1 MEKNMKETN
10 TNATVTEKGLK
21 VGKVNTNGKKDL
33 ATLNKKKEKA
43 IATHEKLREQLVR
56 QYNTA
61 VEKCEKS
68 AWGLC
73 ELVYNTTNRKDFNKA
88 FKNDAEYAKA
98 IGKSKAY
105 VSGMKKAYEK
115 RAELLEKGIDLPLGN
130 VLELVRADS
139 EKVNALI
146 DKGIIT
152 NESTAKEIREVVKNG
167 AEKKAKEKEE
177 KKALEKEREEK
188 LDKAE
193 IYLKAFRIIPIFSDG
208 FEDEPFELDLNG
220 KLLGKDI
227 EKSGF
232 CGTFETLL
240 EDLEY

>member
-1 MEKNMKETN
+1 MKETN
-10 TNATVTEKGLK
+10 TNATVTEKGLE
-21 VGKVNTNGKKDL
+21 VGKANTNGKKGLVVSD
-33 ATLNKKKEKA
+33 KKKEKA
-43 IATHEKLREQLVR
+43 IVTHEKLREQLVR

-115 RAELLEKGIDLPLGN
+115 RTELLEKGIDLPLGN

-146 DKGIIT
+146 DKGVIT
-152 NESTAKEIREVVKNG
+152 NESTAKEIREAVKNG

-193 IYLKAFRIIPIFSDG
+193 IYLKSFRITPIFSDG
-208 FEDEPFELDLNG
+208 FEGEPFELDLEG
-220 KLLGKDI
+220 KLIGKDI
-227 EKSGF
+227 EKNGL

>member
-1 MEKNMKETN
+1 MKETN
-10 TNATVTEKGLK
+10 TNATVNTTTEN
-21 VGKVNTNGKKDL
+21 VTVTE
-33 ATLNKKKEKA
+33 KEKA

-56 QYNTA
+56 QYNSA

-130 VLELVRADS
+130 VLELVRVDS

-146 DKGIIT
+146 DKGVIT

-208 FEDEPFELDLNG
+208 FEDEHFEIDLNG

>member
-1 MEKNMKETN
+1 MKETN
-10 TNATVTEKGLK
+10 TNTTVSATEKGLK
-21 VGKVNTNGKKDL
+21 TGKANTN
-33 ATLNKKKEKA
+33 
-43 IATHEKLREQLVR
+43 EKLREQLVR

-115 RAELLEKGIDLPLGN
+115 RVELLEKGIDLPLGN

-146 DKGIIT
+146 DKGVIT

>member
-1 MEKNMKETN
+1 MKETN

-21 VGKVNTNGKKDL
+21 AGEANTNDNKDL
-33 ATLNKKKEKA
+33 VTLDKKKEKA

-56 QYNTA
+56 QYNAA

-130 VLELVRADS
+130 VLELVRVDS

-146 DKGIIT
+146 DNGTIT
-152 NESTAKEIREVVKNG
+152 NESTAKEIREAVKNG

-193 IYLKAFRIIPIFSDG
+193 IYLRAFRIIPVFSDG

-240 EDLEY
+240 NDLEY

>member
-1 MEKNMKETN
+1 MKETN
-10 TNATVTEKGLK
+10 TNVTVKENGVKA
-21 VGKVNTNGKKDL
+21 GKANTNVTKDL
-33 ATLNKKKEKA
+33 VTVDKKKEKA

-68 AWGLC
+68 AWDLC
-73 ELVYNTTNRKDFNKA
+73 ELVYKTVNRKDFNKA

-115 RAELLEKGIDLPLGN
+115 RSELLEKGIDLPLGN

-139 EKVNALI
+139 EKVNVLI
-146 DKGIIT
+146 DKGVIT
-152 NESTAKEIREVVKNG
+152 NDSTAKEIREAVKNG
-167 AEKKAKEKEE
+167 AEKKAIEKAEKAKE
-177 KKALEKEREEK
+177 EKEREEK

-193 IYLKAFRIIPIFSDG
+193 IYLKAFRIIPVFSDG
-208 FEDEPFELDLNG
+208 FEDEPFEIDLNG

-232 CGTFETLL
+232 CGTFEMLL

>member
-1 MEKNMKETN
+1 MKETN
-10 TNATVTEKGLK
+10 TNTTVSATEKGLK
-21 VGKVNTNGKKDL
+21 TGKANTN
-33 ATLNKKKEKA
+33 
-43 IATHEKLREQLVR
+43 EKLREQLVR

-115 RAELLEKGIDLPLGN
+115 RVELLEKGIDLPLGN

-146 DKGIIT
+146 DKGVIT

-193 IYLKAFRIIPIFSDG
+193 IYLKSFRIIPIFSDG

>member
-1 MEKNMKETN
+1 MKETN
-10 TNATVTEKGLK
+10 TNATANVTEKGLK
-21 VGKVNTNGKKDL
+21 GG
-33 ATLNKKKEKA
+33 KA
-43 IATHEKLREQLVR
+43 IATHEKLREQFVR

-115 RAELLEKGIDLPLGN
+115 RTELLEKGIDLPLGN

-227 EKSGF
+227 EKSGL

>member
-1 MEKNMKETN
+1 MKET
-10 TNATVTEKGLK
+10 T
-21 VGKVNTNGKKDL
+21 
-33 ATLNKKKEKA
+33 EKA

-88 FKNDAEYAKA
+88 FKNDTEYAKA

-105 VSGMKKAYEK
+105 VSGMKKAFEK
-115 RAELLEKGIDLPLGN
+115 RTELLEKGIDLPLGN
-130 VLELVRADS
+130 VLELVRTDS

-146 DKGIIT
+146 DKGVIT

-208 FEDEPFELDLNG
+208 FEAEPFELDLNG
-220 KLLGKDI
+220 TLLGKDL
-227 EKSGF
+227 EKSGL

>member
-1 MEKNMKETN
+1 MKKTN
-10 TNATVTEKGLK
+10 TNTTVTITEKGLK
-21 VGKVNTNGKKDL
+21 AGEKNTNSKKDL
-33 ATLNKKKEKA
+33 VPVDKKKEKT
-43 IATHEKLREQLVR
+43 IATHEKLREQFVR

-61 VEKCEKS
+61 VAKCEKS

-105 VSGMKKAYEK
+105 VSGMKKAFEK
-115 RAELLEKGIDLPLGN
+115 RVELLEKGIDLPLGN
-130 VLELVRADS
+130 VLELIRADS

-146 DKGIIT
+146 DKGVIT

-232 CGTFETLL
+232 CGTFEALL

>member
-1 MEKNMKETN
+1 MKETK
-10 TNATVTEKGLK
+10 TNVTVTEKGLED
-21 VGKVNTNGKKDL
+21 GKATTNGKKDL
-33 ATLNKKKEKA
+33 AVPDKKKEKA
-43 IATHEKLREQLVR
+43 IATHENLREQFVR

-61 VEKCEKS
+61 VTKCEKS
-68 AWGLC
+68 AWCLC
-73 ELVYNTTNRKDFNKA
+73 ELVYNTINRKDFNKA
-88 FKNDAEYAKA
+88 FKNEAEYAKA

-146 DKGIIT
+146 DNGTIT
-152 NESTAKEIREVVKNG
+152 NESTAKEIRELVKNG

-177 KKALEKEREEK
+177 KKAVEKEREEK

>member
-1 MEKNMKETN
+1 MKETN
-10 TNATVTEKGLK
+10 TNTTVNVTEKGLK
-21 VGKVNTNGKKDL
+21 VGNTNANGKKDL
-33 ATLNKKKEKA
+33 ATPDKKKEKA

-146 DKGIIT
+146 DKGVIT

-177 KKALEKEREEK
+177 KKVLEEEREAK
-188 LDKAE
+188 LDRAE
-193 IYLKAFRIIPIFSDG
+193 IYLRAFRIIPVFSDG

-227 EKSGF
+227 EKSGL

>member
-1 MEKNMKETN
+1 MKETN
-10 TNATVTEKGLK
+10 TNTT
-21 VGKVNTNGKKDL
+21 
-33 ATLNKKKEKA
+33 A

-115 RAELLEKGIDLPLGN
+115 HAELIEKGLDLPLGN
-130 VLELVRADS
+130 VLELVRTDS

-146 DKGIIT
+146 DKGVIT

-193 IYLKAFRIIPIFSDG
+193 IYLQSFRIIPIFSDG
-208 FEDEPFELDLNG
+208 FEDEPFELDFNG

-227 EKSGF
+227 EKSGL

>member
-1 MEKNMKETN
+1 MKETK
-10 TNATVTEKGLK
+10 TNVTVTEKGLETEK
-21 VGKVNTNGKKDL
+21 ANTNGKKDL
-33 ATLNKKKEKA
+33 VTVDKKKEKA
-43 IATHEKLREQLVR
+43 IATHEKLREQFVR

-61 VEKCEKS
+61 VTKCEKS

-73 ELVYNTTNRKDFNKA
+73 ELVYNTINRKDFNKA

-105 VSGMKKAYEK
+105 VSGMKKAFEK

-130 VLELVRADS
+130 ELELVRADS

-146 DKGIIT
+146 DKGLIT

-177 KKALEKEREEK
+177 KKVLEKEREEK

-220 KLLGKDI
+220 KLIGKDI

>member
-1 MEKNMKETN
+1 MKETN
-10 TNATVTEKGLK
+10 TNATANVTEKGLK
-21 VGKVNTNGKKDL
+21 AGKANTNGKKDL
-33 ATLNKKKEKA
+33 ATLDKKKDNA
-43 IATHEKLREQLVR
+43 IATHEKLRSQLVN
-56 QYNTA
+56 QYNNA
-61 VEKCEKS
+61 VTKCEKS
-68 AWGLC
+68 AWDLC
-73 ELVYNTTNRKDFNKA
+73 ELVYKTVNRKDFNKA

-115 RAELLEKGIDLPLGN
+115 RMELLEKGIDLPLGN
-130 VLELVRADS
+130 VLELVRVDS

-146 DKGIIT
+146 DKGVIT

-193 IYLKAFRIIPIFSDG
+193 IYLKAFRITPIFSDG

>member
-1 MEKNMKETN
+1 MKETN
-10 TNATVTEKGLK
+10 TNTTVSVTEKGLK
-21 VGKVNTNGKKDL
+21 AGKANTNGKKDL
-33 ATLNKKKEKA
+33 ATLDKKKEKA
-43 IATHEKLREQLVR
+43 IATNEKLREQFVR

-61 VEKCEKS
+61 IEKCEKS

-115 RAELLEKGIDLPLGN
+115 RTELLEKGIDLPLGN
-130 VLELVRADS
+130 VLELVRVDS

-146 DKGIIT
+146 DKGVIT

-167 AEKKAKEKEE
+167 AEKKAKEKED
-177 KKALEKEREEK
+177 KKALEKERETK

-193 IYLKAFRIIPIFSDG
+193 IYLRAFRIIPVFSDG
-208 FEDEPFELDLNG
+208 FEDEPFELDLEG
-220 KLLGKDI
+220 KLIGKDI
-227 EKSGF
+227 EKIGF

>member
-1 MEKNMKETN
+1 MKATETI
-10 TNATVTEKGLK
+10 TNATVKENGVKTNKA
-21 VGKVNTNGKKDL
+21 NTNNTKDL
-33 ATLNKKKEKA
+33 VKNDVKKEKA
-43 IATHEKLREQLVR
+43 LAIHEKLRSQLVN
-56 QYNTA
+56 QYNNA
-61 VEKCEKS
+61 VTKCEKS
-68 AWGLC
+68 AWDLC
-73 ELVYNTTNRKDFNKA
+73 ELVYKTVNRKDFNKA

-146 DKGIIT
+146 DKGVIT

>member
-1 MEKNMKETN
+1 MKETN
-10 TNATVTEKGLK
+10 TNVTV
-21 VGKVNTNGKKDL
+21 KDL
-33 ATLNKKKEKA
+33 VKNDVKKEKV
-43 IATHEKLREQLVR
+43 IATHEKLRNQLVN
-56 QYNTA
+56 QYNNA
-61 VEKCEKS
+61 VTKCEKS

-73 ELVYNTTNRKDFNKA
+73 ELVYNTINRKDFNKA
-88 FKNDAEYAKA
+88 FKNEAEYAKA
-98 IGKSKAY
+98 IGKSKTY
-105 VSGMKKAYEK
+105 ISGMKKAYEK

-146 DKGIIT
+146 DKGVIT
-152 NESTAKEIREVVKNG
+152 NESTAKEIREVIKNG

-177 KKALEKEREEK
+177 KQILEKEREEK

-208 FEDEPFELDLNG
+208 FEDEPFQLDFEG
-220 KLLGKDI
+220 KLIGKDI
-227 EKSGF
+227 EKNGL

>member
-1 MEKNMKETN
+1 MKETN
-10 TNATVTEKGLK
+10 TNATV
-21 VGKVNTNGKKDL
+21 NTNGKKDL
-33 ATLNKKKEKA
+33 VEVDMKKEKA
-43 IATHEKLREQLVR
+43 ITAHERLEKLRIRFVN

-73 ELVYNTTNRKDFNKA
+73 ELVYSTTNHKDFNKA

-146 DKGIIT
+146 DKGVIT
-152 NESTAKEIREVVKNG
+152 NESTAK
-167 AEKKAKEKEE
+167 
-177 KKALEKEREEK
+177 
-188 LDKAE
+188 
-193 IYLKAFRIIPIFSDG
+193 
-208 FEDEPFELDLNG
+208 
-220 KLLGKDI
+220 
-227 EKSGF
+227 
-232 CGTFETLL
+232 
-240 EDLEY
+240 

>member
-1 MEKNMKETN
+1 MKETN
-10 TNATVTEKGLK
+10 TNATANVTEKGLK
-21 VGKVNTNGKKDL
+21 GG
-33 ATLNKKKEKA
+33 KA
-43 IATHEKLREQLVR
+43 IATHEKLREQFVR

-115 RAELLEKGIDLPLGN
+115 RTELLEKGIDLPLGN

-193 IYLKAFRIIPIFSDG
+193 IYLRAFRIIPVFSDG

-227 EKSGF
+227 DKSGF

>member
-1 MEKNMKETN
+1 MKETN
-10 TNATVTEKGLK
+10 TNTTVKEND
-21 VGKVNTNGKKDL
+21 V
-33 ATLNKKKEKA
+33 KKEKA
-43 IATHEKLREQLVR
+43 LATHEKLRNQLVN
-56 QYNTA
+56 QYNNA
-61 VEKCEKS
+61 VTKCEKT
-68 AWGLC
+68 AWDLC
-73 ELVYNTTNRKDFNKA
+73 ELVYKTVNRKDFNKA

-105 VSGMKKAYEK
+105 ISGMKKAYEK

-130 VLELVRADS
+130 VLELVRTDS
-139 EKVNALI
+139 EKVNVLI
-146 DKGIIT
+146 DKGVIT
-152 NESTAKEIREVVKNG
+152 NDSTAKEIREVVKNG

-193 IYLKAFRIIPIFSDG
+193 IYLRAFKIIPIFSDG
-208 FEDEPFELDLNG
+208 FEDESFELDLDG
-220 KLLGKDI
+220 KLIGKDI
-227 EKSGF
+227 EKSGL

>member
-1 MEKNMKETN
+1 MKETN

-21 VGKVNTNGKKDL
+21 AGKANTNEKKDL
-33 ATLNKKKEKA
+33 VTIDKKKEKA
-43 IATHEKLREQLVR
+43 IATHEKLREQLVK

>member
-1 MEKNMKETN
+1 MKETN
-10 TNATVTEKGLK
+10 TNATA
-21 VGKVNTNGKKDL
+21 NTNGKKDL
-33 ATLNKKKEKA
+33 VTVDKKKEKA
-43 IATHEKLREQLVR
+43 IVTHEKLREQFVR

-61 VEKCEKS
+61 VTKCEKS

-73 ELVYNTTNRKDFNKA
+73 ELVYNTINRKDFNKA
-88 FKNDAEYAKA
+88 FKNEAEYAKA

-115 RAELLEKGIDLPLGN
+115 RSELLEKGIDLPLGN

-146 DKGIIT
+146 DNGTIT
-152 NESTAKEIREVVKNG
+152 NESTAKEIREAVKNG

-177 KKALEKEREEK
+177 KKALEKEREAK
-188 LDKAE
+188 LDSAE
-193 IYLKAFRIIPIFSDG
+193 IYLRAFRIIPVFSDG
-208 FEDEPFELDLNG
+208 FEDEPFELDFEG
-220 KLLGKDI
+220 KLIGKDI
-227 EKSGF
+227 EKSGL

>member
-1 MEKNMKETN
+1 MKETN

-21 VGKVNTNGKKDL
+21 VGNANTNGKKDL
-33 ATLNKKKEKA
+33 ATLDKKKEKA
-43 IATHEKLREQLVR
+43 IATHEKLREQFVR
-56 QYNTA
+56 QYNSA

-130 VLELVRADS
+130 VLELVRTDS
-139 EKVNALI
+139 EKVNTLI
-146 DKGIIT
+146 DKGVIT
-152 NESTAKEIREVVKNG
+152 NDSTAKEIREAVKNG
-167 AEKKAKEKEE
+167 AEKKAIEKAEKAKE
-177 KKALEKEREEK
+177 EKEREEK

-208 FEDEPFELDLNG
+208 FEDEPFEIDLDG
-220 KLLGKDI
+220 KLVGKDI
-227 EKSGF
+227 NKVGM
-232 CGTFETLL
+232 CGMFEMLL

>member
-1 MEKNMKETN
+1 MKETN
-10 TNATVTEKGLK
+10 TNATVKENGVKA
-21 VGKVNTNGKKDL
+21 GKANTNSTKDL
-33 ATLNKKKEKA
+33 VKNDVKKEKA
-43 IATHEKLREQLVR
+43 LATHEKLRNQLVN
-56 QYNTA
+56 QYNNA
-61 VEKCEKS
+61 VTKCEKS
-68 AWGLC
+68 AWDLC
-73 ELVYNTTNRKDFNKA
+73 ELVYKTVNRKDFNKA

-105 VSGMKKAYEK
+105 ISGMKKAYEK

-139 EKVNALI
+139 EKVNTLI
-146 DKGIIT
+146 DKGVIT
-152 NESTAKEIREVVKNG
+152 NDSTAKEIREAVKNG
-167 AEKKAKEKEE
+167 AEKKAIEKAEKAKE
-177 KKALEKEREEK
+177 EKEREEK

-227 EKSGF
+227 EKSGL
-232 CGTFETLL
+232 CGTFEMLL

>member
-1 MEKNMKETN
+1 MKETN
-10 TNATVTEKGLK
+10 TNATVAEKGLK
-21 VGKVNTNGKKDL
+21 ASEKNTNGKKDL
-33 ATLNKKKEKA
+33 VTVDKKKEKA

-73 ELVYNTTNRKDFNKA
+73 ELVYNTINRKDFNKA
-88 FKNDAEYAKA
+88 FKNEAEYAKA

-115 RAELLEKGIDLPLGN
+115 RAELLEKDIDLPLGN

-146 DKGIIT
+146 DKGVIT

-193 IYLKAFRIIPIFSDG
+193 IYLKAFRITPIFSDG
-208 FEDEPFELDLNG
+208 FEDEPFELDLEG
-220 KLLGKDI
+220 KLIGKDI
-227 EKSGF
+227 EKSGL

>member
-1 MEKNMKETN
+1 MKETN

-21 VGKVNTNGKKDL
+21 ANTNGKKDL
-33 ATLNKKKEKA
+33 VVPDKKKEKA

-167 AEKKAKEKEE
+167 ADKKAKEKEE

-193 IYLKAFRIIPIFSDG
+193 IYLRAFRIIPVFSDC

-220 KLLGKDI
+220 KLRGKDL

-232 CGTFETLL
+232 RKTIETLL
-240 EDLEY
+240 ED

>member
-1 MEKNMKETN
+1 MKETN
-10 TNATVTEKGLK
+10 T
-21 VGKVNTNGKKDL
+21 
-33 ATLNKKKEKA
+33 

-68 AWGLC
+68 AWRLC
-73 ELVYNTTNRKDFNKA
+73 ELVYNTTNRKDFNRA

-115 RAELLEKGIDLPLGN
+115 RTELLERGIDLPLGN
-130 VLELVRADS
+130 VLELVRADI

-152 NESTAKEIREVVKNG
+152 NESTAKEIREAVKNG
-167 AEKKAKEKEE
+167 AEKKVKEKEE

-193 IYLKAFRIIPIFSDG
+193 IYLKAFRIVPIFSDG
-208 FEDEPFELDLNG
+208 VEDEPFELDLNG
-220 KLLGKDI
+220 KLIGKDI
-227 EKSGF
+227 EKIGF